1 MSAMNFE
8 RLKMRH
14 LQCLVMVAQER
25 NLVRAA
31 GALSLTQPAVSKT
44 VAELEEIVG
53 RQLLV
58 RRRRGVELTPAAEVL
73 VPGQGRVAL
82 RALLPT
88 PYRR

>member
-1 MSAMNFE
+1 MNFG

-31 GALSLTQPAVSKT
+31 KALSLTQPAVSKT

-53 RQLLV
+53 RQLRLV
-58 RRRRGVELTPAAEVL
+58 RARKAEIERLEADLAQRRERLL
-73 VPGQGRVAL
+73 AL
-82 RALLPT
+82 R
-88 PYRR
+88 